1 MILAKENHSH
11 PTNHCPEK
19 CCRAQ
24 SVGLLDWLISN
35 YWQVVVWLGVSR
47 CRHRTSSSN
56 QRWEDGG
63 DWTTGVSSPSGQ
75 TISTTWPVSSWDES
89 WSIIWAVTSPAYTT
103 IHTETGLFSLRVLGI
118 FSNEKFCHFS
128 ILLSL
133 LWDTYLPTELGG
145 DLNNPRAKC
154 VEFSTVNREGAKQ
167 HAKGK
172 NCNCYQTWTKLYSP
186 FNSFCSTLIT

>member
-1 MILAKENHSH
+1 M
-11 PTNHCPEK
+11 
-19 CCRAQ
+19 
-24 SVGLLDWLISN
+24 LDWLISN

-47 CRHRTSSSN
+47 CRHRTSWSN
-56 QRWEDGG
+56 QRWEDEG
-63 DWTTGVSSPSGQ
+63 DWTTGFRLISSGQ

-89 WSIIWAVTSPAYTT
+89 WSIIWSVTSPVYST

-118 FSNEKFCHFS
+118 FSNVKICLFS
-128 ILLSL
+128 PDCETHSYLL
-133 LWDTYLPTELGG
+133 TELGG

-186 FNSFCSTLIT
+186 FNSFCITLIT